1 MEIMYK
7 GIMIIFGFYFLGEVI
22 VKFLNIPVPGNVLG
36 MVLIV
41 FSLSLGIIN
50 LEDVE
55 KEAEFLVENMSVL
68 FIPPGVGI
76 ILYWSLMKTQIVP
89 ILGALFI
96 SFLVTITITGKL
108 VEVSR

>member
-1 MEIMYK
+1 MYK
-7 GIMIIFGFYFLGEVI
+7 GITLIFGFYFLGEAI
-22 VKFLNIPVPGNVLG
+22 VRFLDIPVPGNVLG
-36 MVLIV
+36 MVLLV
-41 FSLSLGIIN
+41 SSLSFGIIN

-55 KEAEFLVENMSVL
+55 KEAEFLVENMSVM

-76 ILYWSLMKTQIVP
+76 ILYWNLMKTQIIP

-96 SFLVTITITGKL
+96 SFIVTIMITAKV